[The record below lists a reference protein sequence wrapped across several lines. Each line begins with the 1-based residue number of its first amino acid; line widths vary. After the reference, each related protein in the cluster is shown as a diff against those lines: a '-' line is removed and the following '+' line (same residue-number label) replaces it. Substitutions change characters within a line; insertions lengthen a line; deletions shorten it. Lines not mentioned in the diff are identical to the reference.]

1 MITRDRVRSWWPW
14 VAVVAA
20 MLLVG
25 VVGGAPPDEGPR
37 LDPSST
43 GPTGTKALVDTLRL
57 LGAEVSVQSEPPGPS
72 TTTALLLVDG
82 LDDAIRGD
90 IAKWVEDGGTLV
102 VTDVSSPLSPVV
114 PVDTAEVLFLEPEL
128 RRGCDVPALRRVERV
143 DVPGAVLQ
151 EVPDGA
157 TGCFSSGGEGAW
169 LVVVPAGEGTV
180 VAIGGAG
187 FLTNG
192 GLDDADNGL
201 LATTLLAPTRS
212 ERVVVLRPPAPGEGD
227 KGLLDLVDRRVEL
240 GVVQLAVAFGV
251 LVMWRSRR
259 LGRPVLEPQ
268 PVQLAGSELV
278 VAVGE
283 LLQRAKGRE
292 QAASVLRD
300 DLRRWLAERLGLPP
314 ATPAEVVADAVAAS
328 ASSGDATAEE
338 VLAVLAGGRP
348 ANEDGL
354 VALAHSVE
362 SIRRRVGGQTS
373 PTRGAPT
380 SAGGPVA

>member
-1 MITRDRVRSWWPW
+1 MITRDRLRTWAPW
-14 VAVVAA
+14 LALVGA
-20 MLLVG
+20 MLAVG
-25 VVGGAPPDEGPR
+25 LATGAPPGEGPP

-57 LGAEVSVQSEPPGPS
+57 LGADVSIQSEAPDSS
-72 TTTALLLVDG
+72 TTTALLLVDA
-82 LDDAIRGD
+82 LDDATRD
-90 IAKWVEDGGTLV
+90 DVVEWVEDGGTLV
-102 VTDVSSPLSPVV
+102 VTDVSSPLSPVT
-114 PVDTAEVLFLEPEL
+114 PVREAGLLFLEPEL
-128 RRGCDVPALRRVERV
+128 RLDCDVFALRLVERV
-143 DVPGAVLQ
+143 DVPGAILQ
-151 EVPDGA
+151 EVPGNA
-157 TGCFSSGGEGAW
+157 TGCFRGGGEGAW

-180 VAIGGAG
+180 VAVGGAG

-192 GLDDADNGL
+192 ALGDADNGV
-201 LATTLLAPTRS
+201 LAVTLLAPTRA
-212 ERVVVLRPPAPGEGD
+212 ERVVVLRPPAPGEGRE
-227 KGLLDLVDRRVEL
+227 GLLDLVDRRWEL
-240 GVVQLAVAFGV
+240 AVVQLMVAFGV
-251 LVMWRSRR
+251 LVLWRSRR

-314 ATPAEVVADAVAAS
+314 ATPPAVVAEAVAAS
-328 ASSGDATAEE
+328 QSSDLTADE

-348 ANEDGL
+348 ANEDDL

-362 SIRRRVGGQTS
+362 SVRRRV
-373 PTRGAPT
+373 TR
-380 SAGGPVA
+380 